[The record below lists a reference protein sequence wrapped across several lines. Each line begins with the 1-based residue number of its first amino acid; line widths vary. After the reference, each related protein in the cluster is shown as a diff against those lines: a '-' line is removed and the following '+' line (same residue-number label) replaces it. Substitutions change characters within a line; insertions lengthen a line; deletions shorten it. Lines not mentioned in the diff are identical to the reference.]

1 MAFVPVLA
9 LIRTAKIAEN
19 SLDYSLQNTTRNA
32 LYLPTPREV
41 KYKAKQANDT
51 FFVRFGDVISAGMV
65 FAGTMWLGFD
75 PKHFAIVNLA
85 LIAVWLVV
93 AVLLGRQFH
102 KLAHSA

>member
-9 LIRTAKIAEN
+9 FIRTAKIAEN

-51 FFVRFGDVISAGMV
+51 FFVRFGDVTSAGLV

-75 PKHFAIVNLA
+75 PKHFAIVNLT

-102 KLAHSA
+102 KLARSA